1 MSSLKVGGMYRVPWV
16 TRAAHAM
23 SDNPRNATKLNAGDS
38 IVILNQELI
47 QYKNT
52 TDPKLDLLRFT
63 VLCPSG
69 VTGYIIIACSALF
82 YWEEASLALSLSDAS
97 QTSP

>member
-16 TRAAHAM
+16 TWAL
-23 SDNPRNATKLNAGDS
+23 DTKRNIKLNVGDL
-38 IVILNQELI
+38 IVILSQELI
-47 QYKNT
+47 PNQ
-52 TDPKLDLLRFT
+52 PPQSPLLRFT

-69 VTGYIIIACSALF
+69 VTGYIIIACSGLF
-82 YWEEASLALSLSDAS
+82 YWKEASLALSLSDAP

>member
-16 TRAAHAM
+16 TWALDTKRT
-23 SDNPRNATKLNAGDS
+23 TKLNVGDL
-38 IVILNQELI
+38 IVILSQELVPN
-47 QYKNT
+47 Q
-52 TDPKLDLLRFT
+52 PPQSPLLRFT

-69 VTGYIIIACSALF
+69 VIGYIITACSGLF
-82 YWEEASLALSLSDAS
+82 YWKEASLALSLSDAL

>member
-16 TRAAHAM
+16 TWALDTK
-23 SDNPRNATKLNAGDS
+23 STIKLNVGDL
-38 IVILNQELI
+38 IVILSQQLVPNQPP
-47 QYKNT
+47 QS
-52 TDPKLDLLRFT
+52 PLLLFT

-69 VTGYIIIACSALF
+69 VTGYIITACSGLF
-82 YWEEASLALSLSDAS
+82 YWKEASLALSLSDAP

>member
-16 TRAAHAM
+16 TWALDTKR
-23 SDNPRNATKLNAGDS
+23 TIKLNVGDL
-38 IVILNQELI
+38 IVILSQELVLN
-47 QYKNT
+47 Q
-52 TDPKLDLLRFT
+52 PPQSPLLRFT

-69 VTGYIIIACSALF
+69 VTGYIILACSGLF
-82 YWEEASLALSLSDAS
+82 YWKEASLALSLSDAP

>member
-16 TRAAHAM
+16 TWALDTK
-23 SDNPRNATKLNAGDS
+23 STIKLNVGDL
-38 IVILNQELI
+38 IVILRQELVPN
-47 QYKNT
+47 Q
-52 TDPKLDLLRFT
+52 PPQSPLLRFT

-69 VTGYIIIACSALF
+69 VTGYIILACSGLF
-82 YWEEASLALSLSDAS
+82 YWKEASLALSLSDAP

>member
-16 TRAAHAM
+16 TWALDTK
-23 SDNPRNATKLNAGDS
+23 STIKLNVGDL
-38 IVILNQELI
+38 IVILSQELVPN
-47 QYKNT
+47 Q
-52 TDPKLDLLRFT
+52 PPQSPLLRFT

-69 VTGYIIIACSALF
+69 VTGYIILACSGLF
-82 YWEEASLALSLSDAS
+82 YWKEASLALSLSDAP

>member
-16 TRAAHAM
+16 TWAAHAI
-23 SDNPRNATKLNAGDS
+23 SYNPRNATKLNAGDS

-69 VTGYIIIACSALF
+69 VIGHIIIACSGLF
-82 YWEEASLALSLSDAS
+82 YWEEASLALSLSDAP

>member
-16 TRAAHAM
+16 TWALDTK
-23 SDNPRNATKLNAGDS
+23 STTKLNVGDL
-38 IVILNQELI
+38 IVILSQELVPN
-47 QYKNT
+47 Q
-52 TDPKLDLLRFT
+52 PPQSPLLRFT

-69 VTGYIIIACSALF
+69 VTGYIVTACSGLF
-82 YWEEASLALSLSDAS
+82 YWEEASLALSLSDAP

>member
-16 TRAAHAM
+16 TWAL
-23 SDNPRNATKLNAGDS
+23 DTKRNIKLNVGDL
-38 IVILNQELI
+38 IVILSQELALN
-47 QYKNT
+47 QR
-52 TDPKLDLLRFT
+52 PQSPLLRFT

-69 VTGYIIIACSALF
+69 VIGYIITACSGLF
-82 YWEEASLALSLSDAS
+82 YWKEANLALSLSDAP

>member
-16 TRAAHAM
+16 TWALHTERT
-23 SDNPRNATKLNAGDS
+23 TKLNVGDL
-38 IVILNQELI
+38 IVILSQELVPNPN
-47 QYKNT
+47 QPPQN
-52 TDPKLDLLRFT
+52 PLLRFT

-69 VTGYIIIACSALF
+69 VTGYIVTACSGLF
-82 YWEEASLALSLSDAS
+82 YWKEASLALSLSDAP